1 MLATTGG
8 NARIIHNVSR
18 EEMQELLAKLEAKSE
33 KQAPYFDDRLLCQIE
48 NIKEGL
54 ERLK

>member
-1 MLATTGG
+1 M
-8 NARIIHNVSR
+8 IIHNVSR

-33 KQAPYFDDRLLCQIE
+33 KQAPYFDDRLLRQIE
-48 NIKEGL
+48 NIKEEL